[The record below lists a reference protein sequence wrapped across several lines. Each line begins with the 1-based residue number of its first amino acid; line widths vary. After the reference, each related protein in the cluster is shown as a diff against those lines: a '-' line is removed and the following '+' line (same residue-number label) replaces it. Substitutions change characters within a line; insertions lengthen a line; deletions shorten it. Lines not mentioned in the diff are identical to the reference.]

1 MNKMSFTFQSI
12 QLILLNYIK
21 PRFSVRLVIATIG
34 LSDTSRKSVMK
45 RASAT
50 TLPFRAACLGEKPT
64 YFILDTTKLGN
75 PPKIEGK
82 QRHLISC

>member
-34 LSDTSRKSVMK
+34 KSVKK

-64 YFILDTTKLGN
+64 YFILDTTKLGI